1 MQNKKPI
8 HIALLETSRI
18 ICEGIQAIL
27 FHSPDMDAR
36 VHRVD
41 TLEDLIELLSEQ
53 PIDILIASPLH
64 FVNREKEIK
73 AIRKEHPTLA
83 LAVIDYGMMRQAPL
97 PHDAT
102 FSLYDTPEHIVT
114 TLLKLGDKYRLF
126 CETHQ
131 QDDNLTK
138 REIEVLI
145 GVVNGLLNKEIAE
158 ELNIS
163 VHTVVRHR
171 KNITTKTGIR
181 SQSGLTIYAI
191 SKKIVNIEEIEI

>member
-1 MQNKKPI
+1 MQNRTPI

-27 FHSPDMDAR
+27 FQSPELDAR
-36 VHRVD
+36 VHRIE
-41 TLEDLIELLSEQ
+41 TLEDLSELLSDHS
-53 PIDILIASPLH
+53 IDVLIASPVH
-64 FVNREKEIK
+64 FVNREKEIGS
-73 AIRKEHPTLA
+73 IRKEYPTLA
-83 LAVIDYGMMRQAPL
+83 VAVIDYGVMHQSPF
-97 PHDAT
+97 PHDT
-102 FSLYDTPEHIVT
+102 MLSLYDTPDH
-114 TLLKLGDKYRLF
+114 
-126 CETHQ
+126 THQ

-138 REIEVLI
+138 REIEVLTGI
-145 GVVNGLLNKEIAE
+145 VNGLLNKEIAE

-191 SKKIVNIEEIEI
+191 SKKIVNIEDIEI